1 MDPRLL
7 LPLLL
12 LAVLGLHTQGS
23 EPAADCC
30 LKLGLK
36 AIPNRIVK
44 SYRIQTPESGC
55 SVRAVVFTTYKDKNL
70 CAPPDAPWV
79 TDLMKKLDGKPQ
91 SLRRLRKQKGGN
103 KSRGKQ
109 NRV

>member
-1 MDPRLL
+1 MP
-7 LPLLL
+7 P
-12 LAVLGLHTQGS
+12 GS

-70 CAPPDAPWV
+70 TGCERTLPPAPWSQA
-79 TDLMKKLDGKPQ
+79 G
-91 SLRRLRKQKGGN
+91 SERL
-103 KSRGKQ
+103 
-109 NRV
+109 